1 MSTQVIASSL
11 TGQGLS
17 GMWAMLNLIQ
27 ILHYSAM
34 MTLFFPKIVLVIF
47 SFLGIANAENQYFTD
62 VYLYHIDTTPIEG
75 RDSWDYRFE
84 NQGVDSTNILIN

>member
-1 MSTQVIASSL
+1 
-11 TGQGLS
+11 
-17 GMWAMLNLIQ
+17 MWAMLNLIQ